1 MSHGIAV
8 LHESADL
15 LLVNK
20 PDGLAT
26 IPERDLTVPS
36 VQRLLEAERGE
47 RLWVVHRL
55 DKEVSGALVFA
66 RSADAHRE
74 LCKAFEA
81 RTVKKTYLALVH
93 GVLKLDS
100 DVIDMPIREFGSG
113 RMGVDQRGKPSRTGF
128 RVLERG
134 ASSSLLEVELHTG
147 RRHQIRVHL
156 YAIEHPLIGDTR
168 YGERGSADG
177 VRLMLHA
184 WKLVLPAISAEAAPP
199 ASFLQELQRR
209 GLRWAAA

>member
-1 MSHGIAV
+1 MSHAIGI
-8 LHESADL
+8 LHENAEL

-20 PDGLAT
+20 PEGVST
-26 IPERDLTVPS
+26 IPERDQSVAS

-74 LCKAFEA
+74 LCQAFESRA
-81 RTVKKTYLALVH
+81 VTKTYLALAR
-93 GVLKLDS
+93 GLLKLDS

-113 RMGVDQRGKPSRTGF
+113 RMGVDPRGKPSRTGF

-134 ASSSLLEVELHTG
+134 ADCSLLEVELHSG

-156 YAIEHPLIGDTR
+156 YAIGHPLIGEVR
-168 YGERGSADG
+168 YGTDPRADT
-177 VRLMLHA
+177 RLMLHA
-184 WKLVLPAISAEAAPP
+184 WKLGLPALSAEAPP
-199 ASFLQELQRR
+199 PESFAQELRRR
-209 GLRWAAA
+209 GLRWPG

>member
-1 MSHGIAV
+1 VSPEIGI
-8 LHESADL
+8 LHESAEL

-20 PDGLAT
+20 PEGIAT
-26 IPERDLTVPS
+26 IPERDLGVPS
-36 VQRLLEAERGE
+36 VQRLLEAARGE

-74 LCKAFEA
+74 LCKAFESRA
-81 RTVKKTYLALVH
+81 VEKTYLALVH
-93 GVLKLDS
+93 GVVKLDS

-113 RMGVDQRGKPSRTGF
+113 RMAVDPRGKPSRTGF

-134 ASSSLLEVELHTG
+134 ADCSLLEVELHTG

-156 YAIEHPLIGDTR
+156 YAIEHPLVGDGR
-168 YGERGSADG
+168 YGSQRVDT
-177 VRLMLHA
+177 RLMLHA
-184 WKLVLPAISAEAAPP
+184 WKLGLPALSAAAPLP
-199 ASFLQELQRR
+199 PSFAEELRRR
-209 GLRWAAA
+209 GLRWAAG

>member
-1 MSHGIAV
+1 MSHEIRV
-8 LHESADL
+8 LHESAEL

-20 PDGLAT
+20 PEGLAT
-26 IPERDLTVPS
+26 IPERDLGVAS

-66 RSADAHRE
+66 RSAAAHRE
-74 LCKAFEA
+74 LCQAFETRA
-81 RTVKKTYLALVH
+81 VQKTYLALVH
-93 GVLKLDS
+93 GLVKPDS

-113 RMGVDQRGKPSRTGF
+113 RMGVDPRGKPSRTTF

-134 ASSSLLEVELHTG
+134 ADCSLLEVQLHSG

-156 YAIEHPLIGDTR
+156 YAIEHPLVGEGR
-168 YGERGSADG
+168 YGTQPRTDA
-177 VRLMLHA
+177 RLMLHA
-184 WKLVLPAISAEAAPP
+184 WKLGLPALSAEAPP
-199 ASFLQELQRR
+199 PPSFAEELRRR
-209 GLRWAAA
+209 GLPC